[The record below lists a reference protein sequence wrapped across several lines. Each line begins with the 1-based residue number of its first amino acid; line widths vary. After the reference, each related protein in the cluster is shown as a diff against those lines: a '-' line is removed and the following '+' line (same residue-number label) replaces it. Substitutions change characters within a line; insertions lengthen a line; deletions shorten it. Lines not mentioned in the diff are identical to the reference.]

1 MSFEGQNGIVFTELP
16 SVLSMDC
23 HSTFWTEKYILSFFE
38 SLISSLSHCH
48 LSGLP
53 ILFPI
58 SQRTDFYYSKQNRS
72 ISSLFPDY

>member
-1 MSFEGQNGIVFTELP
+1 MSFEERNGIVFTELT
-16 SVLSMDC
+16 SVLSIGC
-23 HSTFWTEKYILSFFE
+23 HSIFWTEKYTLSFFE
-38 SLISSLSHCH
+38 ILISSLSHCH

-72 ISSLFPDY
+72 IFSLFPDY